1 MAMGVS
7 GQSHQIGIM
16 GELSKVSHVQWNA
29 FFASWSGWLLDGF
42 DFSILSFLLIDV
54 QRSFTISEAL
64 AGALGTVTLM
74 FRLLG
79 GAVGGSAVDRVG
91 RKRPLMWAILWIS
104 LFNLLSGFSTTYAML
119 FAFRALFG
127 IGMGA
132 VWAAAMPLT
141 LEHWPKQLRGVVSG
155 LLMGGFNWGF
165 MLAAVVFQLIY
176 PLVSLHNLPAWRV
189 LFYISAV
196 PVIFILWIRSRVK
209 ESPVWLARREAGSAQ
224 EQKKLS
230 ITVIFEK
237 GLLGTTIHT
246 SFLMA
251 AFLFSYYSIN
261 FWYPTFLREA
271 HIAPLPFLILL
282 NMGGVVGTVAWGRL
296 SETLLG
302 RRGAI
307 SLAAMGGILAMPLF
321 LDLRHPAALMCGA
334 FLAGACAVGALGV
347 APSYLAERF
356 PTGVR
361 GAGLSFAY
369 HTGAFIAS
377 FTPALIGLLQD
388 RGAGLRSSMA
398 GCIAFAGLLMLIMVW
413 LGPETRGQDFGAIDR

>member
-1 MAMGVS
+1 MGTGVS
-7 GQSHQIGIM
+7 GQSQPAGIM
-16 GELSKVSHVQWNA
+16 RELSKVSRVQWNA

-42 DFSILSFLLIDV
+42 DFTILSFLLIDV
-54 QRSFTISEAL
+54 QRSFTISGAL

-79 GAVGGSAVDRVG
+79 GVVGGSAADRVG

-104 LFNLLSGFSTTYAML
+104 LFSLLSGFSTSYAML

-127 IGMGA
+127 IGMGGL
-132 VWAAAMPLT
+132 WAAAMPLT

-176 PLVSLHNLPAWRV
+176 PVVSLHHLPAWRV

-196 PVIFILWIRSRVK
+196 PAVFIFWIRSQVK
-209 ESPVWLARREAGSAQ
+209 ESPVWLARRETGGAQ

-230 ITVIFEK
+230 IAVIFGK
-237 GLLGTTIHT
+237 DLLGTTIHT
-246 SFLMA
+246 SLLMA

-271 HIAPLPFLILL
+271 HIAPLRFLILL
-282 NMGGVVGTVAWGRL
+282 NIGGVVGTVAWGRL

-307 SLAAMGGILAMPLF
+307 SLAAIGGVLATPFF
-321 LDLRHPAALMCGA
+321 LALRHPTALMCGA
-334 FLAGACAVGALGV
+334 FLMGACAVGALGV
-347 APSYLAERF
+347 TPSYLAERF

-361 GAGLSFAY
+361 GVGPSFAY
-369 HTGAFIAS
+369 HAGAFIAS
-377 FTPALIGLLQD
+377 FTPAFIGLLQD

-398 GCIAFAGLLMLIMVW
+398 GCIALAGLLMLIVVRM
-413 LGPETRGQDFGAIDR
+413 GPETRGLDFGAIDC